1 MKQTAARLWFA
12 LFALLCLAAIAL
24 SVLRMA
30 APAAFPRSPERSAA
44 VQTGYLVRDEGGHVA
59 VYVLGE
65 HGEAGNPAAV
75 LEDVYVNLLPEPDV
89 LRLRQGIRVADET
102 QLERLLEDLGA

>member
-44 VQTGYLVRDEGGHVA
+44 AQAGYLVRDEGGHVA
-59 VYVLGE
+59 VYVLDE
-65 HGEAGNPAAV
+65 HGEAGSPAAV
-75 LEDVYVNLLPEPDV
+75 LEDIYVNLLPEPDV

-102 QLERLLEDLGA
+102 HLERLLEDLGA